1 MNLEIVSLN
10 KDTYEQAVKLALEG
24 ETGNEADIRRRLKK
38 FRQYFVALGKGKVVG
53 EIGWYHDD
61 GGFAGKALGKNFPYG
76 KNIYWLGHFAV
87 DPNFR
92 GKGVGTA
99 LLEYLEDVIKKL
111 GGRELWVY
119 TDQARVFYEKVG
131 FGFVQKAWIEECWE
145 DVLIKKLEK

>member
-1 MNLEIVSLN
+1 M
-10 KDTYEQAVKLALEG
+10 
-24 ETGNEADIRRRLKK
+24 
-38 FRQYFVALGKGKVVG
+38 VG